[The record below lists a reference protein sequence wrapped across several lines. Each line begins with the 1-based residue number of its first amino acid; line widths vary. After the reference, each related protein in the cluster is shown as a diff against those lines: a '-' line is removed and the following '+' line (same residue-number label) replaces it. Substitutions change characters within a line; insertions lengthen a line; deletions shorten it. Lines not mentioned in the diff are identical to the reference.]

1 MSSKF
6 RKFVMLVM
14 AAAISLSLVGCGNG
28 GSSDD
33 DRTVE
38 VLYTGWNNIA
48 MESDY
53 DKNPYKKYIDETYDI
68 DYKVS
73 LTADLQNVLA
83 KRFSSSKT
91 RKPDVILFTTEDYTS
106 MKTLYNQGFFVSD
119 YTPYLAHVP
128 RFAEVFEES
137 AAAKA

>member
-53 DKNPYKKYIDETYDI
+53 DKNPYKST
-68 DYKVS
+68 S
-73 LTADLQNVLA
+73 
-83 KRFSSSKT
+83 T
-91 RKPDVILFTTEDYTS
+91 RPMTS
-106 MKTLYNQGFFVSD
+106 TIRCRSQLICRTSWPNASA
-119 YTPYLAHVP
+119 LP
-128 RFAEVFEES
+128 RQES
-137 AAAKA
+137 PM